1 MINVWCDEYTINL
14 IILHVSNTQYTTI
27 SMCWLKINL
36 NDKYCQQ
43 NNCFCF
49 VFVFS
54 CCCCLV
60 FTKQNLHGI
69 ESISC
74 HGQATLKV
82 VLYLSYGTV
91 LVFRRKEDYAQ
102 LARTN
107 SKGEALFL
115 FLFPS
120 PFPLFPLLVS
130 MLRFQCRSSQVRW
143 LSSLEP
149 QYQQQRRALIDFSS
163 DRRNSIAFCL
173 ARPSLSFF
181 PISMHVVCMHI
192 YIHILTLLCH
202 TCGGVT
208 GHSLSS

>member
-91 LVFRRKEDYAQ
+91 LRGKEDYAQ
-102 LARTN
+102 LVRTN

-120 PFPLFPLLVS
+120 PFPLFSSFRFNAEVS
-130 MLRFQCRSSQVRW
+130 MQV
-143 LSSLEP
+143 LTGQMTLFLGTTISAAKEGL
-149 QYQQQRRALIDFSS
+149 
-163 DRRNSIAFCL
+163 DR
-173 ARPSLSFF
+173 
-181 PISMHVVCMHI
+181 
-192 YIHILTLLCH
+192 LLFWQEE
-202 TCGGVT
+202 
-208 GHSLSS
+208 